1 MTLFGKNDSVRTLG
15 MRMKKTR
22 TMVNLLLAAVAAA
35 ILLPGCGSAVRNND
49 IRLGFEASEEELW
62 DDALSRWEKA
72 VAAAPRSAAAH
83 NNLAVAYE
91 KKGRWEDARK
101 EYETALALDPLDIR
115 IKHNFER
122 FQENMSTWKDGAEK
136 ARGGGR
142 R

>member
-1 MTLFGKNDSVRTLG
+1 

-122 FQENMSTWKDGAEK
+122 FQENMSAWKDGAEK